1 MKYKVINLPEAKE
14 QENFVQYLR
23 LNNIPHFAIPN
34 GGSRNKI
41 EAANLKKQGVIA
53 GVPDMMIPL
62 PNKKYNGLFI
72 EMKRKKGGV
81 VSKYQKRWIEFLN
94 NYGYLAV
101 VCKGS
106 EEAIDATKEYLGEIS
121 FLQKFKD
128 YKSDFR
134 NILRG

>member
-1 MKYKVINLPEAKE
+1 MYKVINLPEAKE

-23 LNNIPHFAIPN
+23 LNAIPHFAIPN
-34 GGSRNKI
+34 GGSRNRI
-41 EAANLKKQGVIA
+41 EAANLKRQGVIA

-62 PNKKYNGLFI
+62 PNKKYSGLFI

-94 NYGYLAV
+94 QYGYKAV
-101 VCKGS
+101 VCKGN
-106 EEAIDATKEYLGEIS
+106 EEAINAVQEYLDDRG

-128 YKSDFR
+128 YKADFKE
-134 NILRG
+134 ILRR